1 MVVHSS
7 ISGDFMHPK
16 VQISD
21 QGDLFRSRLDQML
34 DRQHELYRLA
44 DQIDWSF
51 FEREFGPLYSI
62 KMGRPGVPIRL
73 LVGLH
78 YLKHAFNESDESV
91 VFRFVENPY
100 WQYFC
105 GFEFFQHR
113 LPLDPTTL
121 VKWRK
126 RIGSKGMEKLLQATI
141 ATAVRRNDITP
152 HSLER
157 VNVDTTVQEKAIAF
171 PTDARLYHKARMAL
185 VKLAKERGIALR
197 QSYERLGK
205 KAYIKHGR
213 YKHARQ
219 MNRAKRELKRLKT
232 FLGCIL
238 RDIARKVATPD
249 QTLKTLL
256 ERANRILSQKQH
268 DKNKLYSLHAPEV
281 SCIAKGKSHKK
292 YEFGCKVSIVST
304 SKDNWIIGTQ
314 AKDGNPYDGHT
325 LKEALKQA
333 AEITGIKPGN
343 AYCDKGYKGV
353 PSTLNGTTV
362 HLANKRKSSMKPSE
376 WRWYKRR
383 SAIEPIIGHL
393 KSDHR
398 MDRNH
403 LKGPEGDKINALL
416 AACGYNLRKLLKLL
430 LFWLVKERT
439 FFGWGR
445 LHLLQF
451 NTV

>member
-1 MVVHSS
+1 MQPKSS
-7 ISGDFMHPK
+7 
-16 VQISD
+16 ISD

-34 DRQHELYRLA
+34 DRQHSLFRLA
-44 DQIDWSF
+44 DQIDWQF
-51 FEREFGPLYSI
+51 FEREFGPLYSV

-91 VFRFVENPY
+91 VARFVENPY

-113 LPLDPTTL
+113 FPLDPTTL

-126 RIGSKGMEKLLQATI
+126 RIGSKGTEKLLQATI
-141 ATAVRRNDITP
+141 ATAVRREHITP
-152 HSLER
+152 QSLER

-171 PTDARLYHKARMAL
+171 PTDARLYHKARTAL
-185 VKLAKERGIALR
+185 VKLAKERGIQLR

-205 KAYIKHGR
+205 KAYIKQGR
-213 YKHARQ
+213 YSHARQ
-219 MNRAKRELKRLKT
+219 MKRATRELKRLKT
-232 FLGCIL
+232 YLGRVI
-238 RDIARKVATPD
+238 RDIGRKITVPD
-249 QTLKTLL
+249 QMLATLL
-256 ERANRILSQKQH
+256 ERATRIFYQQKY

-292 YEFGCKVSIVST
+292 YEFGCKVSVVST
-304 SKDNWIIGTQ
+304 SRDNWIIGTQ

-333 AEITGIKPGN
+333 AQITGIIPGN

-353 PSTLNGTTV
+353 PKELNGTTV

-376 WRWYKRR
+376 WAWYKRR

-393 KSDHR
+393 KSDNR
-398 MDRNH
+398 MDRNY
-403 LKGPEGDKINALL
+403 LKSAEGDKINAIL
-416 AACGYNLRKLLKLL
+416 AGCGYNLRKLLKLL
-430 LFWLVKERT
+430 LFWLVKERAI
-439 FFGWGR
+439 FGWGGQ
-445 LHLLQF
+445 LPLQF
-451 NTV
+451 DAV